1 MLKLHLSYNIYV
13 REIET
18 MITREG
24 RFVFDYDTVDNC
36 FDDLINV
43 EIGTMFVSKDAME
56 KISDLLHLEDATT
69 EEELRAIRN
78 AVVVRISALEKK
90 MANLDED
97 GNEIPGKKVNYD
109 EMMKYSNKISGITA
123 VIDDVLWRKGFN
135 V

>member
-1 MLKLHLSYNIYV
+1 
-13 REIET
+13 